1 MKLVSQ
7 VAVLLL
13 SASAAFGQTV
23 LATVTGTITD
33 PAGAVVASAPVTLKN
48 VETGQ
53 VYTAASS
60 DSGNYTVTQLPIGD
74 YNLTVTSPGF
84 KTYEHNKFH
93 VSAGQTLREDVAL
106 QVGQSTESV
115 TVSADASL
123 LQTESSQL
131 VHNVTLS
138 QLDNLPLLSVGDQ
151 RRPARLFWRVAAAPR
166 NPVLQ

>member
-53 VYTAASS
+53 VYAAASS
-60 DSGNYTVTQLPIGD
+60 DAGNYTVPQVPIGD

-84 KTYEHNKFH
+84 KTYSHTNFH
-93 VSAGQTLREDVAL
+93 LAAGQTMR
-106 QVGQSTESV
+106 
-115 TVSADASL
+115 
-123 LQTESSQL
+123 
-131 VHNVTLS
+131 
-138 QLDNLPLLSVGDQ
+138 
-151 RRPARLFWRVAAAPR
+151 
-166 NPVLQ
+166 